1 MSHLPPFVIRENPRA
16 KRVILKISPQYGLIV
31 VIPKGFSQ
39 KEVPKII
46 QEKKAWIE
54 QAFRKIQQRGILPVQ
69 TRELPTVIHL
79 PAISAD
85 FTIEYTPGPN
95 ASLAIHQ
102 INRSRWQIT
111 SDPTNPEVC
120 RCLLKHW
127 LKYQGRVY
135 LIPWLKNLS
144 EEARLPYR
152 QAQIRGQKS
161 LWGSC
166 SGQGN
171 ISLNYNLL
179 FLRPELV
186 RYILLH
192 ELCHT
197 VHFNHSQSFYQLLA
211 TFIPDHQQLRAEMKQ
226 AWGQVP
232 WWAK

>member
-1 MSHLPPFVIRENPRA
+1 MSHLPPFTIQENPKA
-16 KRVILKISPQYGLIV
+16 KRVILKVSPQHGLIV

-39 KEVPKII
+39 KEVPNII
-46 QEKKAWIE
+46 QEKRAWIE
-54 QAFRKIQQRGILPVQ
+54 RAFRKIQQKGHLPVQ
-69 TRELPTVIHL
+69 MRELPTVIHL
-79 PAISAD
+79 PAIHAD
-85 FTIEYTPGPN
+85 FTIEYAPGPPT
-95 ASLAIHQ
+95 SMAIHQ
-102 INRSRWQIT
+102 ISRSRWRLT
-111 SDPTNPEVC
+111 VNPANPEVC

-127 LKYQGRVY
+127 LKYQGRVH

-144 EEARLPYR
+144 EQTRLPYR

-179 FLRPELV
+179 FLRPQLV